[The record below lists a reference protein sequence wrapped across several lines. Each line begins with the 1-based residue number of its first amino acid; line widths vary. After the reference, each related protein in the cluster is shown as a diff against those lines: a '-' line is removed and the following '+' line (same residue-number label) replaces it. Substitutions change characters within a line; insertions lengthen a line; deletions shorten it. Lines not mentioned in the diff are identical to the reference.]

1 MIHGRFFDKNDKM
14 TFRKVIDR
22 VGVFSAV
29 ECLAYIESSR
39 QAMYELHKVEHMGK
53 LVYDKEQN
61 ERTDLDH
68 QPLVDYIN
76 TVIDKQGKS
85 TEGDIDANRALD
97 CIRDIIAQDIM
108 SVYQNDGYGSTNYDD
123 IKVMDILLADESRN
137 LTMWPRMQWSTSW
150 NPKNE
155 GYRKLYDKYVDLH
168 WKLDSDADDYD
179 ENLSI
184 KKFEQKTGHL
194 TK

>member
-39 QAMYELHKVEHMGK
+39 QAMYELHKVESMGK

-108 SVYQNDGYGSTNYDD
+108 CVYQNDGYGSTNYDD

-137 LTMWPRMQWSTSW
+137 LTMWPRLQWCTSW